1 MKLASRTIKLLALGM
16 CTAFVSCVPGS
27 RPLPPP
33 PPPPPAQPPP
43 VMDYFP
49 PPIAREFRAAWIASV
64 NNIDWPSRTG
74 LSTAEQQAELVAI
87 LDRSVALN
95 LNALILQVRPATDAL
110 YASAIEPWSPYLTG
124 SMGKAPEPLYDPL
137 AFAVAEA
144 HKRGL
149 ELHAWFNPFRAKHT
163 SFRGEISSS
172 HISRTHPGLVRS
184 YGRSL
189 WLDPGDPAVHRHSV
203 AVILDVV
210 NRYDV
215 DGVHIDDYFYPYQ
228 ERDSVTNALL
238 PFPDATTYLMYG
250 GGMPRDDWRRLNV
263 DRFVG
268 ELYFAVR
275 AAKPHVKIGVSP
287 FGIWRPGY
295 PQGVTGFD
303 AYASIYADARKWL
316 NSGWLDYFSPQLYW
330 RSDSPGQ
337 NYASL
342 LSWWVGENTHGRHIW
357 VGNFTSRTDTVVG
370 PQSWRAAELLHQI
383 ELTRAQ
389 PGAGGNVHFSMRA
402 LMRNRDSV
410 ADLLAAGPYT
420 QPALV
425 PASPWLDALPPAMP
439 WLFVSADS
447 ASRDPMAHMRPG
459 DAELPWLWRV
469 STRYGSEWRTVI
481 VPGSTL
487 FFRLTHPAG
496 GMAPSEVWLT
506 AVDRTGNESLPS
518 ACPVHDSAHAC
529 VVGKLAEDGSPR
541 D

>member
-1 MKLASRTIKLLALGM
+1 MKNLYGMSRLGILWVG
-16 CTAFVSCVPGS
+16 FVVAGCAP
-27 RPLPPP
+27 RLTPLP
-33 PPPPPAQPPP
+33 QPPEPP
-43 VMDYFP
+43 VVALPQAP
-49 PPIAREFRAAWIASV
+49 PVIAREFRAAWIASV
-64 NNIDWPSRTG
+64 NNIDWPSRPG
-74 LSTAEQQAELVAI
+74 LSTEVQQAELLGI
-87 LDRSVALN
+87 LDRAVQLN
-95 LNALILQVRPATDAL
+95 LNALILQVRPAADAL
-110 YASAIEPWSPYLTG
+110 YSSAIEPWSAYLTG
-124 SMGKAPEPLYDPL
+124 TMGKAPDPFYDPL
-137 AFAVAEA
+137 AFAVDEA

-149 ELHAWFNPFRAKHT
+149 ELHAWFNPFRAKH
-163 SFRGEISSS
+163 SAFRRELSPS
-172 HISRTHPGLVRS
+172 HISQTRPDIVLRYGESLWMDPGEPDVHR
-184 YGRSL
+184 RSL
-189 WLDPGDPAVHRHSV
+189 E
-203 AVILDVV
+203 VILDVV
-210 NRYDV
+210 RRYDI

-228 ERDSVTNALL
+228 ERDAANALI
-238 PFPDATTYLMYG
+238 PFPDDESYRRYG
-250 GGMPRDDWRRLNV
+250 AGTDRADWRRQNV
-263 DRFVG
+263 DRFVADM
-268 ELYFAVR
+268 FAGVR
-275 AAKPHVKIGVSP
+275 SVKPHVKVGISP

-295 PQGVTGFD
+295 PAGVTGFD

-316 NSGWLDYFSPQLYW
+316 NNGWLDYLSPQLYW
-330 RSDSPGQ
+330 RSDAPGQ
-337 NYASL
+337 NYAAL
-342 LSWWVGENTHGRHIW
+342 LRWWVGENTHGRHIW

-439 WLFVSADS
+439 WLFVSTDS